1 MSRLSANYAIYGKLQ
16 IAQFTISS
24 FQGSFVE
31 SQTQQSAAPKPMLY
45 GQITQLAV
53 KVLMQTIILF
63 TGRIVKGV
71 Q

>member
-1 MSRLSANYAIYGKLQ
+1 MQFMANCKLR
-16 IAQFTISS
+16 IAHFTISS

-31 SQTQQSAAPKPMLY
+31 SQTQQSAAPKHMLY

-53 KVLMQTIILF
+53 KVLMKTIILF